1 MAKKKSTQHD
11 NVQDIESA
19 LTRTE
24 QFIEDNQKLI
34 TYIVGGIVVLA
45 AAFLGL
51 NKFILQPRE
60 DEAQSQMFM
69 AENYFEKDSFNL
81 AINGDGNYLGFLDII
96 DDYGMTKTAKLANY
110 YTGVS
115 YLRLGEYQEAINY
128 LEKFKTDDILLASV
142 KEGSMGDA
150 YSELGDDNK
159 ALQHYIDATEASD
172 NNFTTPIYLMKAAA
186 IYEKQGEPAKALDLY
201 MRIKNDYPDTN
212 EGQNVEKYIARATT
226 LLEK

>member
-34 TYIVGGIVVLA
+34 TYIVGGIVIVA

-60 DEAQSQMFM
+60 KDAQSQMFM
-69 AENYFEKDSFNL
+69 AESYFEKDSFNL

-128 LEKFKTDDILLASV
+128 LGKFKTDDILLASV

-150 YSELGDDNK
+150 YSELGDDKK
-159 ALQHYIDATEASD
+159 ALQHYIKAVDASA
-172 NNFTTPIYLMKAAA
+172 NNFTTPIYMMKAAG
-186 IYEKQGEPAKALDLY
+186 IYEKTGENAKALDLY
-201 MRIKNDYPDTN
+201 NRIKKDYPDTN
-212 EGQNVEKYIARATT
+212 EGRNVEKYIARVNT
-226 LLEK
+226 LLGN

>member
-34 TYIVGGIVVLA
+34 TYIVGGIVIVA

-60 DEAQSQMFM
+60 KEAQSQMFM

-96 DDYGMTKTAKLANY
+96 DDYGMTKTAKLAKY

-128 LEKFKTDDILLASV
+128 LGKFKTKDILLASV

-150 YSELGDDNK
+150 YAELGDDKK
-159 ALQHYIDATEASD
+159 ALQHYIKAVDASA
-172 NNFTTPIYLMKAAA
+172 NNFTTPIYMMKAAG
-186 IYEKQGEPAKALDLY
+186 IYEKTGYNAKALDLY
-201 MRIKNDYPDTN
+201 NRIKKDYADTN
-212 EGQNVEKYIARATT
+212 EGRNVEKYIARVTT
-226 LLEK
+226 LLGK

>member
-34 TYIVGGIVVLA
+34 TYIVGGIVIVA

-60 DEAQSQMFM
+60 KEAQSQMFM

-96 DDYGMTKTAKLANY
+96 DDYGMTKTSKLAKY

-115 YLRLGEYQEAINY
+115 YLRLGEYQEAINF
-128 LEKFKTDDILLASV
+128 LGKFKTDDILLASV

-150 YSELGDDNK
+150 YSELGDDKK
-159 ALQHYIDATEASD
+159 ALQHYIKAVDASA
-172 NNFTTPIYLMKAAA
+172 NNFTTPIYMMKAAG
-186 IYEKQGEPAKALDLY
+186 IYEKTGENAKALDLY
-201 MRIKNDYPDTN
+201 NRIKKDYPDTN
-212 EGQNVEKYIARATT
+212 EGRNVEKYIARVNT
-226 LLEK
+226 LLGN

>member
-34 TYIVGGIVVLA
+34 TYIVGAIVVVV

-51 NKFILQPRE
+51 NKFILQPKE

-96 DDYGMTKTAKLANY
+96 DDYGMTKSAKLAKY

-128 LEKFKTDDILLASV
+128 LGKFKTNDILLASV
-142 KEGSMGDA
+142 KEGSIGDA
-150 YSELGDDNK
+150 YSELGNDNK
-159 ALQHYIDATEASD
+159 ALQHYIKATDISA

-186 IYEKQGEPAKALDLY
+186 LYEKQGETAKALDLY
-201 MRIKNDYPDTN
+201 NRIKKDFPDTS
-212 EGQNVEKYIARATT
+212 EGQNIEKYIARVTT
-226 LLEK
+226 LLGK

>member
-11 NVQDIESA
+11 NIQDIESA

-34 TYIVGGIVVLA
+34 TYIVGGIVIVA

-60 DEAQSQMFM
+60 KEAQSQMFM

-96 DDYGMTKTAKLANY
+96 DDYGMTKTSKLAKY

-115 YLRLGEYQEAINY
+115 YLRLGEYQEAINF
-128 LEKFKTDDILLASV
+128 LGKFKTDDILLASV

-150 YSELGDDNK
+150 YSELGDDKK
-159 ALQHYIDATEASD
+159 ALQHYIKAVDASA
-172 NNFTTPIYLMKAAA
+172 NNFTTPIYMMKAAG
-186 IYEKQGEPAKALDLY
+186 IYEKTGENAKALDLY
-201 MRIKNDYPDTN
+201 NRIKKDYPDTN
-212 EGQNVEKYIARATT
+212 EGRNVEKYIARVNT
-226 LLEK
+226 LLGN

>member
-34 TYIVGGIVVLA
+34 TYIVGAIVVVV

-51 NKFILQPRE
+51 NKFILQPKE

-96 DDYGMTKTAKLANY
+96 DDYGMTKSAKLAKY

-128 LEKFKTDDILLASV
+128 LGKFKTNDILLASV
-142 KEGSMGDA
+142 KEGSIGDA

-159 ALQHYIDATEASD
+159 ALQHYIKATNVSA

-186 IYEKQGEPAKALDLY
+186 LYEKQGETVKALDLY
-201 MRIKNDYPDTN
+201 NRIKKDYPDTN
-212 EGQNVEKYIARATT
+212 EGQNIEKYIARVTT
-226 LLEK
+226 LLGK

>member
-34 TYIVGGIVVLA
+34 TYIVGGIVIVA

-60 DEAQSQMFM
+60 KEAQSQMFM

-96 DDYGMTKTAKLANY
+96 DDYGMTKTAKLAKY

-128 LEKFKTDDILLASV
+128 LGKFKTKDILLASV

-150 YSELGDDNK
+150 YAELGDDKK
-159 ALQHYIDATEASD
+159 ALQHYIKAVDASA
-172 NNFTTPIYLMKAAA
+172 NNFTTPIYMMKAAG
-186 IYEKQGEPAKALDLY
+186 IYEKTGDNAKALDLY
-201 MRIKNDYPDTN
+201 NRIKKDYADTN
-212 EGQNVEKYIARATT
+212 EGRNVEKYIARVTT
-226 LLEK
+226 LLGK